1 MRDQNFGIE
10 IELTGLT
17 RKKAA
22 EIMAS
27 HFGTRVYYS
36 GDGYD
41 AYHAKD
47 QTGRV
52 WKAMSDGSINTTR
65 NGESVE
71 IVSPICKYEDIPT
84 IQEIVRQLRGAGAI
98 ANSSCGVHVHINAAP
113 HNATTLRN
121 ITNII
126 ASKEDL
132 LYKAVKFNTSREYYC
147 QKTDYSFLDQ
157 LNRRPPRSLEQVK
170 TLWYRSQPDR
180 EHSQSAH
187 YHQSR
192 YHALNLH
199 SVFQKGTIEFRLF
212 NGTTHAGEIKSYIQL
227 CLAISHQALNQR
239 SARHTKTITNN
250 DKYTFR
256 TWLLRLG
263 LIGDEFKTA
272 REHLLKHL
280 DGDIAWRDPAQR
292 EAQKQR
298 LAERRQ
304 KEREQTAQEQDQ
316 APNAEQTPQEEPAQE
331 TAEPAPAQELTQEIR
346 MQGGM

>member
-22 EIMAS
+22 EVIAA
-27 HFGTRVYYS
+27 HFGTQASYYGGNYS
-36 GDGYD
+36 E
-41 AYHAKD
+41 YHAKD
-47 QTGRV
+47 QIGRT
-52 WKAMSDGSINTTR
+52 WKLMSDGSIHTTPR
-65 NGESVE
+65 GEDVE
-71 IVSPICKYEDIPT
+71 MVSPICKYEDIPD
-84 IQEIVRQLRGAGAI
+84 IQEIVRKLRGAGAI

-121 ITNII
+121 IANII

-132 LYKAVKFNTSREYYC
+132 LYKAVKFNTNRENYC
-147 QKTDYSFLDQ
+147 QKTDYGFLDR
-157 LNRRPPRSLEQVK
+157 LNSHPPRTLEQVK
-170 TLWYRSQPDR
+170 RLWYNGRDGSGQ
-180 EHSQSAH
+180 H
-187 YHQSR
+187 YHESR

-239 SARHTKTITNN
+239 SARHTKTITDN

-304 KEREQTAQEQDQ
+304 KEQEQAAQ
-316 APNAEQTPQEEPAQE
+316 TQQEAPSQK
-331 TAEPAPAQELTQEIR
+331 TAEPTPAQELTGEIR

>member
-27 HFGTRVYYS
+27 HFGTRAYYS

-47 QTGRV
+47 QTGRI

-65 NGESVE
+65 GGESVE
-71 IVSPICKYEDIPT
+71 MVSPICKYEDIPD
-84 IQEIVRQLRGAGAI
+84 IQEIVRKLRGAGAI
-98 ANSSCGVHVHINAAP
+98 ANNSCGVHVHINAAP

-132 LYKAVKFNTSREYYC
+132 LYKAVKFNTNREYYC
-147 QKTDYSFLDQ
+147 QKTDYSFLEQ
-157 LNRRPPRSLEQVK
+157 LNNRPPRSLEQVK
-170 TLWYRSQPDR
+170 TLWYRSQPDPDHR
-180 EHSQSAH
+180 SQDAH
-187 YHQSR
+187 YHSSR

-239 SARHTKTITNN
+239 SARHTKTITDN

-304 KEREQTAQEQDQ
+304 KEQEQAAQ
-316 APNAEQTPQEEPAQE
+316 TQQEAPVQD
-331 TAEPAPAQELTQEIR
+331 TAEPAPAQEITQEIR